1 MPRET
6 ASSLHCLCLH
16 SSEIFV
22 GKIGGFADFFPAR
35 GVSPAKSNAELH
47 SLLLGIFHNPHLLEV
62 GRPDGVEL
70 AHVVEAEEVGADDV
84 ARRERHALDVR
95 HHRVHVRL
103 SSGRRREVS

>member
-1 MPRET
+1 M
-6 ASSLHCLCLH
+6 H

>member
-1 MPRET
+1 M
-6 ASSLHCLCLH
+6 H

-47 SLLLGIFHNPHLLEV
+47 LLLGTFHHPHLLEV

-70 AHVVEAEEVGADDV
+70 AHVVEAEQVGADDV

-95 HHRVHVRL
+95 HHRVRVRL
-103 SSGRRREVS
+103 AAGRRREVS